1 MKKFIAFMTVITV
14 AFFSA
19 FNTSAADSIDDIFN
33 VDIVE
38 DSIEET
44 IEPEVKPVI
53 EEVKPVIEE
62 TIKTTLE
69 IDADM
74 TEWNWTVTLSLISDK
89 ELDAAKFVVELPEV
103 VTVNIEDLQV
113 GTIFD
118 AINKEETFL
127 SGTTL
132 TISMF
137 SANSVIANWTALE
150 IPFTVNEETEQAD
163 YIFSIN
169 TEETVFTDSTN
180 TELKTDEV
188 EQMIE
193 LFSVV
198 AEEEVTDKEEWIA
211 QVAMILLALSASLFA
226 YSRKRKTV

>member
-19 FNTSAADSIDDIFN
+19 FNISAADSIDDIFN

-44 IEPEVKPVI
+44 IPEPVI

-188 EQMIE
+188 KQMIE

-211 QVAMILLALSASLFA
+211 QVAMILLALSAGLFA
-226 YSRKRKTV
+226 YSRKRRTV

>member
-44 IEPEVKPVI
+44 IPEPVI

-118 AINKEETFL
+118 AINKEETSL

-188 EQMIE
+188 KQMIE

-211 QVAMILLALSASLFA
+211 QVAMILLALSAGLFA

>member
-19 FNTSAADSIDDIFN
+19 FNASAADSIDDIFN

-44 IEPEVKPVI
+44 IPEPVI

-188 EQMIE
+188 KQMIE

-211 QVAMILLALSASLFA
+211 QVAMILLALSAGLFA
-226 YSRKRKTV
+226 YSRKRRTV